1 MSFAGCNR
9 KLQLANVNLY
19 AEKNDSLLIANE
31 ACDSMSSGIYIPDAA
46 ISRLL
51 DLDSANIDT
60 SYHYPISMDTSILG
74 VDSLIS
80 DSLFG
85 DTSLWGIMPF
95 DVNPYYKVGLND
107 TLKTEQ
113 DSTLS
118 EAAFGISEQK
128 LQAVQDSMHLMFME
142 LKEIRAILN
151 DLKVRDSISYQ
162 RMPQT
167 KHEYE
172 SYALAQTSALSKKKI
187 KSNDASSSNK
197 NTIIPIVVPVGRKAK
212 KDSANKSPAN
222 TSVLQDSVRYLQD
235 SIAKLQRLLE
245 AGNKAN
251 HDSIIYIS
259 DKAEVSEKKANK
271 NTIIPIVVSVGRKA
285 KKDSA
290 SKAPGNT
297 SVLQDSV
304 LYLQDSIA
312 KLQRLVEAGNKANY
326 DSIVY
331 ISDKAEVSE
340 KNTIIP
346 IVVPVGRKAKKDSA
360 NKASGNTSVLQ
371 DSVLYLQD
379 SIAKLQRLV
388 ESGNKGNHDSII
400 YISDKAEVSDTSVY
414 IAFYRINKIIADN
427 HNAILQAIEKLDIAK
442 IEFIRISGFSDI
454 SGGYAIN
461 KRITDKRITQF
472 IKALER
478 IGVNEQI
485 IFLQN
490 FAQKYASKTV
500 RDSDR
505 KLVIKVISRP

>member
-1 MSFAGCNR
+1 MARYKKIIFSILSIVFVVSFAGCNR

-74 VDSLIS
+74 VDSLMS

-212 KDSANKSPAN
+212 KDSANKASGN

-235 SIAKLQRLLE
+235 SIAKLQRLVE

-251 HDSIIYIS
+251 HDSI
-259 DKAEVSEKKANK
+259 V
-271 NTIIPIVVSVGRKA
+271 
-285 KKDSA
+285 
-290 SKAPGNT
+290 
-297 SVLQDSV
+297 
-304 LYLQDSIA
+304 
-312 KLQRLVEAGNKANY
+312 
-326 DSIVY
+326 
-331 ISDKAEVSE
+331 
-340 KNTIIP
+340 
-346 IVVPVGRKAKKDSA
+346 
-360 NKASGNTSVLQ
+360 
-371 DSVLYLQD
+371 
-379 SIAKLQRLV
+379 
-388 ESGNKGNHDSII
+388 

-414 IAFYRINKIIADN
+414 IAFYRINKIIAYN